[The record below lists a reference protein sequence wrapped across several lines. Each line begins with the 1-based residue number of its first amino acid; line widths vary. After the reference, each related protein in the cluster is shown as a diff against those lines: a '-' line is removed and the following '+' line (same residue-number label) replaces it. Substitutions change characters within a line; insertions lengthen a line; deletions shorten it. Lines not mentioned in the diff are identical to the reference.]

1 MGSTIQ
7 AQHKNLLFE
16 SSLVLTFSSPKNNL
30 WKVEFKSSV
39 LYDHVLC
46 IIEIM
51 KNDCYVFSSSNH
63 QYEKYVLCHVDCTPI
78 IS

>member
-39 LYDHVLC
+39 LYDHVLR

-51 KNDCYVFSSSNH
+51 KNDCYVL
-63 QYEKYVLCHVDCTPI
+63 VLQTINIKIVCNDVDCTEI